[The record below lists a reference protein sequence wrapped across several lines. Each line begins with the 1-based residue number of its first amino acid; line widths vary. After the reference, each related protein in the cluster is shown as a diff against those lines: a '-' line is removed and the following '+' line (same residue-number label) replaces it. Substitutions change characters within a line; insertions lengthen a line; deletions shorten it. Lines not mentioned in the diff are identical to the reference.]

1 MKKIG
6 LGLLVSCFI
15 AFSLTACGSGS
26 PTEAA
31 SSAGTS
37 GGNEASAGT
46 NDGGSVQSTTQNDES
61 ASGGKKTIVFSMFFP
76 DELFQEAKKNYE
88 QLHPNIEIK
97 LQTGYTDDSHMEADE
112 EKFVKNTNTAML
124 AGKGPDLLQSG
135 EYVNILPTDNYVK
148 HHLLVDLGE
157 WMDKDSTFRKEDY
170 FGNILDNS
178 RTGKGLY
185 SMPLAFFLEG
195 FAGDAD
201 AIAQTGIQI
210 NDKTWSWNDFINTAN
225 QLAAASKVYPS
236 ALVSGGPE
244 NLLADIALDNYSLF
258 VDTESRKGNFESASF
273 TALMN
278 QVKSMYDNH
287 IVTTDPRSKAYF
299 RTIHIN
305 SPWDYLVSLREYGEN
320 MKYYMKPHA
329 QETTAGGYFRPYK
342 SISMNANSKVKEE
355 AWDFIKFMMS
365 GEIET
370 PPTKAGFPI
379 NKKSFA
385 NQIKQLKEEGT
396 VKAYEEGPLQGMA
409 IKVDQAKLDQ
419 LESLVGGAT
428 HQVEIKSAKVND
440 IIVNESKAFFAGQKS
455 ADDVAKLIQNKV
467 TTYLNE

>member
-15 AFSLTACGSGS
+15 ALSLTACGSGS
-26 PTEAA
+26 PKGEGST
-31 SSAGTS
+31 GT
-37 GGNEASAGT
+37 GGNEASSGT
-46 NDGGSVQSTTQNDES
+46 NDGGSVQSKTQNDES
-61 ASGGKKTIVFSMFFP
+61 TSGGKKTIVFSMFFP
-76 DELFQEAKKNYE
+76 DEQFQKAKKNYE
-88 QLHPNIEIK
+88 VLHPNIEIK
-97 LQTGYTDDSHMEADE
+97 LQTGYTDDSHVEADE

-124 AGKGPDLLQSG
+124 AGKGPDLLQSA
-135 EYVNILPTDNYVK
+135 EYMNILPMDNYVK

-195 FAGDAD
+195 FAGDVD
-201 AIAQTGIQI
+201 AIAKTGIQV
-210 NDKTWSWNDFINTAN
+210 NDTAWSWNDFINTAN
-225 QLAAASKVYPS
+225 QLAAASETHPS
-236 ALVSGGPE
+236 ALVFGGPE
-244 NLLADIALDNYSLF
+244 DLLAEIAMDNYPLF
-258 VDTESRKGNFESASF
+258 VDTASHKANFESASF
-273 TALMN
+273 TGLMN

-342 SISMNANSKVKEE
+342 SISMNVNSKVKEE

-370 PPTKAGFPI
+370 PSTKAGFPI

-409 IKVDQAKLDQ
+409 IKVDQAKLNQ

-428 HQVEIKSAKVND
+428 HQVEYKSAKVND

-455 ADDVAKLIQNKV
+455 ADHVAKLIQNKV

>member
-1 MKKIG
+1 
-6 LGLLVSCFI
+6 
-15 AFSLTACGSGS
+15 
-26 PTEAA
+26 
-31 SSAGTS
+31 
-37 GGNEASAGT
+37 
-46 NDGGSVQSTTQNDES
+46 
-61 ASGGKKTIVFSMFFP
+61 
-76 DELFQEAKKNYE
+76 
-88 QLHPNIEIK
+88 
-97 LQTGYTDDSHMEADE
+97 
-112 EKFVKNTNTAML
+112 
-124 AGKGPDLLQSG
+124 
-135 EYVNILPTDNYVK
+135 
-148 HHLLVDLGE
+148 
-157 WMDKDSTFRKEDY
+157 
-170 FGNILDNS
+170 
-178 RTGKGLY
+178 
-185 SMPLAFFLEG
+185 
-195 FAGDAD
+195 
-201 AIAQTGIQI
+201 
-210 NDKTWSWNDFINTAN
+210 
-225 QLAAASKVYPS
+225 
-236 ALVSGGPE
+236 
-244 NLLADIALDNYSLF
+244 
-258 VDTESRKGNFESASF
+258 
-273 TALMN
+273 MN

-370 PPTKAGFPI
+370 PSTKAGFPI

-428 HQVEIKSAKVND
+428 HQVEYKSAKVND

-467 TTYLNE
+467 MTYLNE